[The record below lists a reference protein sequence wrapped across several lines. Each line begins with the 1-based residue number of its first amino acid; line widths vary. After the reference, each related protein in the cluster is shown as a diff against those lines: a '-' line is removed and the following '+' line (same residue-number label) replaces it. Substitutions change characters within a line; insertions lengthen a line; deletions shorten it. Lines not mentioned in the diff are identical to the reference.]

1 MAIRKSK
8 FDWSSLN
15 RYELTDYM
23 WSLHPKVINTEMSTE
38 KFHRIVGTHI
48 KNRIPIKLKKWGD
61 SKVDNNCIWIGGA
74 YYSELDKEKEKS
86 IELVLV
92 YKSNADTIK
101 ITPRNFHRSCL
112 TITNT
117 IMHELIHMRQ
127 YRRRKFKQLPSYNS
141 TAEKTEQREEQ
152 TYLGCSDE
160 IDAYGFNI
168 ACELLWKFKND
179 TDKAIDYLNE
189 DQRGKRRN
197 HNSWRMYLKAFNHDH
212 EHPIIKRVKQKVV
225 RYLPNALYGKP
236 YRNRDWI
243 RY

>member
-1 MAIRKSK
+1 VAIRKSK
-8 FDWSSLN
+8 FDWSSIN
-15 RYELTDYM
+15 RYQLTEYL
-23 WSLHPKVINTEMSTE
+23 WTLHPKVINTVMSTE
-38 KFHRIVGTHI
+38 KFHRIVGNHI
-48 KNRIPIKLKKWGD
+48 KNHIPIKLKKWGD
-61 SKVDNNCIWIGGA
+61 SQVDNNCIWIGGA
-74 YYSELDKEKEKS
+74 YYSELDKEKQKS

-112 TITNT
+112 SITNT

-141 TAEKTEQREEQ
+141 TAEKTAQREEQ
-152 TYLGCSDE
+152 TYLGCPDE

-179 TDKAIDYLNE
+179 TDKVIEYLNE
-189 DQRGKRRN
+189 NQTGKRRR

-225 RYLPNALYGKP
+225 RYLPNAMYGKP

-243 RY
+243 S

>member
-1 MAIRKSK
+1 VAIRKSK
-8 FDWSSLN
+8 FDWSSIN
-15 RYELTDYM
+15 RHQLTEYL
-23 WSLHPKVINTEMSTE
+23 WTLHPKVINTVMSTE
-38 KFHRIVGTHI
+38 KFHRIVGNHI
-48 KNRIPIKLKKWGD
+48 KNHIPIKLKKWGD
-61 SKVDNNCIWIGGA
+61 SHVDNDCIWIGGA
-74 YYSELDKEKEKS
+74 YYSELDKEKQKS

-92 YKSNADTIK
+92 YKSKADTIK

-112 TITNT
+112 SITNT

-141 TAEKTEQREEQ
+141 TAQKTAQREEQ
-152 TYLGCSDE
+152 TYLGCPDE

-179 TDKAIDYLNE
+179 TDKVIEYLNE
-189 DQRGKRRN
+189 DQTGKRRR

-243 RY
+243 S

>member
-8 FDWSSLN
+8 FDWSSIN
-15 RYELTDYM
+15 RHQLTEYL
-23 WSLHPKVINTEMSTE
+23 WTLHPKVINTVMSTE
-38 KFHRIVGTHI
+38 KFHRIVGNHI
-48 KNRIPIKLKKWGD
+48 KNHIPIKLKKWGD
-61 SKVDNNCIWIGGA
+61 SQVDNDCIWIGGA
-74 YYSELDKEKEKS
+74 YYSELDKEKQKS

-92 YKSNADTIK
+92 YKSKADTIK

-112 TITNT
+112 SITNT

-141 TAEKTEQREEQ
+141 TAQKTAQREEQ
-152 TYLGCSDE
+152 TYLGCPDE

-179 TDKAIDYLNE
+179 TDKVIEYLNE
-189 DQRGKRRN
+189 DQTGKRRR

-243 RY
+243 S